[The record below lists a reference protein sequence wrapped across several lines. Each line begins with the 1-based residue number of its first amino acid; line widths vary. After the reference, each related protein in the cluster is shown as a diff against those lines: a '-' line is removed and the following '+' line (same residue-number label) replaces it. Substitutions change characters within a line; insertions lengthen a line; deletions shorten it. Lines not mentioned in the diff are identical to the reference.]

1 MTSFKTLSVYMYVC
15 TLVILLNMDW
25 CLLLSGTLFI
35 GHLCLMPTIFVRCGI
50 FENKVDKVVE
60 RIS

>member
-25 CLLLSGTLFI
+25 CLLLSGYFIYWTFMFDANHIRTLWHF
-35 GHLCLMPTIFVRCGI
+35 
-50 FENKVDKVVE
+50 
-60 RIS
+60 